1 MVRSC
6 WLAFSR
12 CIRIVPRL
20 DNCFVV
26 AIPCFID
33 GTQPP
38 IHSTPDTS
46 PPPPPANKQTTRQGL
61 PRRRAGHWGR
71 RKRPLPPWCRHCRR
85 LHRAGPRRC
94 LGPGLPDAKG
104 AESPTVRTRTH
115 ARPYA
120 LFFLLC
126 CLFSLFVLV
135 YLIMVGILPCHTPPP
150 PPHTH
155 TPYHHTPHHPYPSR
169 PSVGVPMTAAQ
180 LERQG
185 WAALVDRLVGRREH
199 FLALRICEYLR
210 CVRASVGRC
219 RVCDVCMFGWGGE
232 GGDRVVGAECVM
244 CACLGGGG
252 GGGDRVVGAECV
264 ISPLPPLCQPP
275 KIGTSQ
281 QHTHPSISL
290 GKERVLVA
298 WACAFLHSRRAL
310 AMSDQQVG

>member
-150 PPHTH
+150 THTHPHTLPPHT
-155 TPYHHTPHHPYPSR
+155 TP
-169 PSVGVPMTAAQ
+169 
-180 LERQG
+180 
-185 WAALVDRLVGRREH
+185 
-199 FLALRICEYLR
+199 
-210 CVRASVGRC
+210 
-219 RVCDVCMFGWGGE
+219 
-232 GGDRVVGAECVM
+232 
-244 CACLGGGG
+244 
-252 GGGDRVVGAECV
+252 
-264 ISPLPPLCQPP
+264 PLPQPP
-275 KIGTSQ
+275 V
-281 QHTHPSISL
+281 
-290 GKERVLVA
+290 R
-298 WACAFLHSRRAL
+298 RRAHDRR
-310 AMSDQQVG
+310 AAGAAGVGSPRGPPRRPEGALFGPPDM